1 MPGVVKTLL
10 IDNFDSFTFNLYQLI
25 AEVNGQPPTVVR
37 NNAGDWE
44 ALKTAGFDNI
54 VISPGPGRADNEA
67 DFGICAQVIR
77 EAEVP
82 LLGVCLGHQGLCQI
96 MGGEVEYLRPVMHGR
111 TSEVFHQQDP
121 LFAHIPSPFEVV
133 RYHSLVVSKVPS
145 SLQVIA
151 QTADGANMAV
161 RHRHRPM
168 WGVQFHPESVCTEYG
183 RQLLVNFHN
192 LTKAWYGPGFD
203 ASVAACQPAKPA
215 PVARSGKA
223 GLKVFYRRLASCFQ
237 PSQVFTTCFA
247 AGNSSFWLDSECFR
261 SPQGRFSYM
270 GDAAGPQAEILEY
283 RQQSQL
289 LKVRTH
295 EGERVVATPLFSY
308 LNERLAER
316 ELHNSELPFPFNLG
330 YVGYLGYEMKGD
342 CGYAVVHPADTP
354 DACLLFADRIC
365 VFDHQAQVT
374 YLVCVDSEDE
384 AGRANRWLQQME
396 QRLDA
401 LSKIPVPDVSL
412 ALDKHVA
419 AANVQPELFVPAHT
433 DEAYLGLIARAKEML
448 RRGESYE
455 ICLTNQLSAACE
467 FDPLELF
474 LRLRA
479 ENPAPYASY
488 LCFDNLQVVSCSPE
502 RFLTIDQHGRVETKP
517 IKGTRRRASE
527 AATDAQIIIEL
538 TENEK
543 ERAENLMIVDLLR
556 NDLGQVSKV
565 GSVSVPALFTVE
577 TFETVHQLVSTVVSE
592 LDEERTAVDCVRA
605 CFPGG
610 SMTGAPK
617 KRTLEILDQLEGRA
631 RGVYSGAIGYF
642 ALNGSADWSIVIR
655 TLVCAHGRCSLGVG
669 GAITDLSDPRAEL
682 EETRIK
688 AEAILRGVAG
698 ILSR

>member
-37 NNAGDWE
+37 NNAGDWD

-54 VISPGPGRADNEA
+54 VISPGPGRADSEV

-77 EAEVP
+77 EAQVP
-82 LLGVCLGHQGLCQI
+82 VLGVCLGHQGLCQT

-111 TSEVFHQQDP
+111 ISQVFHQQDP
-121 LFAHIPSPFEVV
+121 LFGHIPSPFAVV

-203 ASVAACQPAKPA
+203 ASAAASKPAKPA
-215 PVARSGKA
+215 PVARSGRA
-223 GLKVFYRRLASCFQ
+223 PLKVFFRRLASCLQ
-237 PSQVFTTCFA
+237 PSLVFKTCFA
-247 AGNSSFWLDSECFR
+247 ASNTSFWLDSECFR

-270 GDAAGPQAEILEY
+270 GDAAGPQAQILEY
-283 RQQSQL
+283 SQQSQL
-289 LKVRTH
+289 LRVRTH
-295 EGERVVATPLFSY
+295 EGESVVATPLFSY
-308 LNERLAER
+308 LNEQLAER

-342 CGYAVVHPADTP
+342 CGYPVVHRADTP

-365 VFDHQAQVT
+365 VFDHQAQAI
-374 YLVCVDSEDE
+374 YLVCVDLEEEGD
-384 AGRANRWLQQME
+384 RAKQWLHQME
-396 QRLDA
+396 QHLAA
-401 LSKIPVPDVSL
+401 LSKIPVPDAPHAV
-412 ALDKHVA
+412 DKHVA
-419 AANVQPELFVPAHT
+419 AANAQSGLFVPAHT
-433 DEAYLGLIARAKEML
+433 DQAYLELIARAKEML
-448 RRGESYE
+448 QRGESYE
-455 ICLTNQLSAACE
+455 ICLTNQLSAPCE
-467 FDPLELF
+467 FEPLELF

-488 LCFDNLQVVSCSPE
+488 LCFDDLQVVSCSPE
-502 RFLTIDQHGRVETKP
+502 RFLTIDQYGRVETKP
-517 IKGTRRRASE
+517 IKGTRRRAST
-527 AATDAQIIIEL
+527 AAADAQVIIEL

-577 TFETVHQLVSTVVSE
+577 TFETVHQMVSTVVSE
-592 LDEERTAVDCVRA
+592 LEEERTAVDCVRA

-655 TLVCAHGRCSLGVG
+655 SLVCLQGRCSLGVG

-682 EETRIK
+682 EETRVK

-698 ILSR
+698 ILGR